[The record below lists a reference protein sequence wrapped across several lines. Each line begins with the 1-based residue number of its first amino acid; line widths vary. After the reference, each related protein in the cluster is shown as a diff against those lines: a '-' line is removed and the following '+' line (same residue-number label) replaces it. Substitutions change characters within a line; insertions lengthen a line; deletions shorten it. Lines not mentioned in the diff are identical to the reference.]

1 MEERKFVGKIIS
13 ISDLNVT
20 VLLGGEKVS
29 NREILETESDGH
41 VYRLEVFEVKGSI
54 VFTIPLDSVMG
65 LKLSLIHI

>member
-29 NREILETESDGH
+29 SREILETESD
-41 VYRLEVFEVKGSI
+41 
-54 VFTIPLDSVMG
+54 
-65 LKLSLIHI
+65 